1 MINLSPAAAQ
11 ELGADP
17 FSARGVMVSAVTDD
31 AIARQVGL
39 QPGDIIKAINGQ
51 PIRTTADLQQ
61 TLSTAGGSWRLTIQR
76 GGQEISGN
84 FRL

>member
-17 FSARGVMVSAVTDD
+17 FSARGVLVSAVADD
-31 AIARQVGL
+31 ALARQVGL
-39 QPGDIIKAINGQ
+39 QPGDIIRAVNGQ
-51 PIRTTADLQQ
+51 QIRTTADLQQ
-61 TLSTAGGSWRLTIQR
+61 ALSGAGGAWRLTIQR
-76 GGQEISGN
+76 GNQEISGN